1 MKFPSLQTFVH
12 SIRSVLLRFP
22 LEIGFALLGTV
33 AATVFIE
40 ISDLN
45 LTAESL
51 FVRLILIANLGLVLS
66 ISLSLLSES
75 NSYSVLK
82 KNLFRLI
89 MLLIIVGL
97 FFLIDPLKRET
108 DFFRFILLA
117 LAFHLS
123 VSFAAYF
130 GKGHINAF
138 WQFNRII
145 FLRFLIGGIYSAAL
159 FLGLAAAIGSM
170 NFLFNFKFQW
180 DTFAILWVWIAGI
193 FQTFFFLS
201 GVPVNLNE
209 LEEDK
214 TYPGGLKIFTQFVL
228 IPLATVY
235 AIILLAY
242 EAKILIEWELP
253 KGLVSNLILG
263 YAVFGILSLLL
274 IYPVRDQ
281 DENKWLKT
289 FSRSFYYVLIPL
301 ILLLVWAVLARVI
314 DYGITEERYF
324 LIILAAWLAFINAY
338 FLLSKSL
345 NIMIIPF
352 SLCLVTVLS
361 VYGPQGAFST
371 SRRSQINELKHL
383 FEKQGSLQG
392 DKIISLKLKPGK
404 EDMTRMINIV
414 DYLVNM
420 HGLESF
426 SPILKQ
432 DPGIVADSLLSVNA
446 KKKYDSRTSNWEVK
460 SRQKLWLYTYLNL
473 KPDDANGSKLNL
485 GMNMVEAFNADLL
498 PLNEADYMLP
508 LSISSDTLSNIINAK
523 KLLISRVANQNKLK
537 VIYGSEEKYITLDTL
552 INQLDVEFKKQKL
565 ANKQSLQ
572 VSRELLSQ
580 NLEFNGLSLQILFN
594 RINFNDN
601 KDLLYADAYVLIKLK
616 KNSIIPK

>member
-33 AATVFIE
+33 AATVLIE

-45 LTAESL
+45 MAAESL
-51 FVRLILIANLGLVLS
+51 CVRLILIANLGLVLS
-66 ISLSLLSES
+66 LSLSLFFES
-75 NSYSVLK
+75 NAFSFLK
-82 KNLFRLI
+82 KILLRVFIILLTIALFY
-89 MLLIIVGL
+89 
-97 FFLIDPLKRET
+97 LIDPLKRET
-108 DFFRFILLA
+108 DIFRFILLA

-193 FQTFFFLS
+193 FQTVFFLS
-201 GVPVNLNE
+201 GVPANLNE

-324 LIILAAWLAFINAY
+324 LIILAGWLAFINAY
-338 FLLSKSL
+338 FLLSKSQ

-371 SRRSQINELKHL
+371 SRRSQINELKQL
-383 FEKQGSLQG
+383 FEKHRSLEG
-392 DKIISLKLKPGK
+392 DKIIKLKIKPGK

-426 SPILKQ
+426 SPILKR
-432 DPGIVADSLLSVNA
+432 DPGIVADSLLSVYE
-446 KKKYDSRTSNWEVK
+446 KKKYDSRTNNWEIR

-473 KPDDANGSKLNL
+473 NPDDARGSKLNL
-485 GMNMVEAFNADLL
+485 GMNMAEAFNADLL

-508 LSISSDTLSNIINAK
+508 LSISADTLSNIINAK
-523 KLLISRVANQNKLK
+523 KLLINLVGNQNKLK
-537 VIYGSEEKYITLDTL
+537 VIYGSEEKYIILDTL
-552 INQLDVEFKKQKL
+552 IDQLDIELKKQKL

-572 VSRELLSQ
+572 VSRQLLSQ
-580 NLEFNGLSLQILFN
+580 GLEFDGLKLQIVWN
-594 RINFNDN
+594 HISFNDN
-601 KDLLYADAYVLIKLK
+601 KGLLSADGYVLLTLK
-616 KNSIIPK
+616 D

>member
-1 MKFPSLQTFVH
+1 MKFPSLSTFVN
-12 SIRSVLLRFP
+12 SIKNVLSRFP
-22 LEIGFALLGTV
+22 FEIGFAFLGTI
-33 AATVFIE
+33 AATVYIE

-45 LTAESL
+45 LTAESICM
-51 FVRLILIANLGLVLS
+51 RLILIANLGLVLS
-66 ISLSLLSES
+66 LSVTLFSES
-75 NSYSVLK
+75 YSNSFPK
-82 KNLFRLI
+82 KYLLRLLLLFILT
-89 MLLIIVGL
+89 GL

-117 LAFHLS
+117 LAAHLS

-130 GKGHINAF
+130 GKGHVNAF
-138 WQFNRII
+138 WQFNRVI

-159 FLGLAAAIGSM
+159 FLGLAAAVGSM
-170 NFLFNFKFQW
+170 NFLFNFNFDW
-180 DTFAILWVWIAGI
+180 DTFAILWVWIVGI
-193 FQTFFFLS
+193 FQTVFFLS
-201 GVPVNLNE
+201 GVPANLNG
-209 LEEDK
+209 LEKDT
-214 TYPGGLKIFTQFVL
+214 TYPHGLKIFTQFVL

-242 EAKILIEWELP
+242 EAKILLEWELP

-263 YAVFGILSLLL
+263 YAVFGLLSLLL
-274 IYPVRDQ
+274 IYPIRNQ

-301 ILLLVWAVLARVI
+301 ILLLLWAVLARVI

-324 LIILAAWLAFINAY
+324 LIILAAWLTFINAY
-338 FLLSKSL
+338 FLISKSQ

-352 SLCLVTVLS
+352 SLCLLTIIS

-371 SRRSQINELKHL
+371 SRRSQINELQEL
-383 FEKQGSLQG
+383 FRNHGSLDG

-404 EDMTRMINIV
+404 EDMSRMINIV

-420 HGLESF
+420 HGIESF
-426 SPILKQ
+426 RPILKR
-432 DPGIVADSLLSVNA
+432 DPGIIQDSLLAVNSE
-446 KKKYDSRTSNWEVK
+446 KKYDSITSNWEIK

-473 KPDDANGSKLNL
+473 KPDDASGSKLNL
-485 GMNMVEAFNADLL
+485 GTNRAEAFNMDLL

-508 LSISSDTLSNIINAK
+508 LSVPSDTLSNIIDSR

-537 VIYGSEEKYITLDTL
+537 VIYGPEEKYVILDTL
-552 INQLDVEFKKQKL
+552 INQLEMEFKKQKL
-565 ANKQSLQ
+565 ADKQDLQ
-572 VSRELLSQ
+572 VSRELLSK
-580 NLEFNGLSLQILFN
+580 NLEFNGLSLQIVFN

-601 KDLLYADAYVLIKLK
+601 KDLLSADAYVLIKLK
-616 KNSIIPK
+616 N

>member
-1 MKFPSLQTFVH
+1 M
-12 SIRSVLLRFP
+12 RFP

-33 AATVFIE
+33 AATVLIE

-45 LTAESL
+45 LAPESL
-51 FVRLILIANLGLVLS
+51 CVRLILIANLGLVLS

-89 MLLIIVGL
+89 MLSLIVGL
-97 FFLIDPLKRET
+97 FFLVDPLKRET

-170 NFLFNFKFQW
+170 NFLFNFKFEW

-193 FQTFFFLS
+193 FQTVFFLS
-201 GVPVNLNE
+201 GVPANLNE
-209 LEEDK
+209 LEGDK

-301 ILLLVWAVLARVI
+301 IILLVWAVLARVI

-338 FLLSKSL
+338 FLLSKSQ

-352 SLCLVTVLS
+352 SLCLVTALS

-371 SRRSQINELKHL
+371 SKRSQINELKQL
-383 FEKQGSLQG
+383 FEKYRSLED
-392 DKIISLKLKPGK
+392 DKIIALKIKPGK

-426 SPILKQ
+426 SPILKR
-432 DPGIVADSLLSVNA
+432 DPGIIADSLLSVYE
-446 KKKYDSRTSNWEVK
+446 KKKYDSRTNNWEIR

-473 KPDDANGSKLNL
+473 NPDDARGSKLNL
-485 GMNMVEAFNADLL
+485 GMNMAEAFNADLL

-508 LSISSDTLSNIINAK
+508 LSISADTLSNIINAK
-523 KLLISRVANQNKLK
+523 KLLINRVGNQNKLK
-537 VIYGSEEKYITLDTL
+537 VIYGSEEKYIILDTL
-552 INQLDVEFKKQKL
+552 IDQLDIELKKQKL

-572 VSRELLSQ
+572 VSRQLLSQ
-580 NLEFNGLSLQILFN
+580 GLEFDGLKLQIVWN
-594 RINFNDN
+594 HISFNDN
-601 KDLLYADAYVLIKLK
+601 KGLLSADGYVLLTLK
-616 KNSIIPK
+616 D

>member
-1 MKFPSLQTFVH
+1 MKFPSISTFVN
-12 SIRSVLLRFP
+12 SIKNVLSRFP
-22 LEIGFALLGTV
+22 FEIGFAFLGTI
-33 AATVFIE
+33 AATVYIE

-45 LTAESL
+45 LTAESICM
-51 FVRLILIANLGLVLS
+51 RLILIANLGLVLS
-66 ISLSLLSES
+66 LSVTLFSES
-75 NSYSVLK
+75 YSNSFPK
-82 KNLFRLI
+82 KYLLRLLLLFILT
-89 MLLIIVGL
+89 GL

-117 LAFHLS
+117 LAAHLS

-130 GKGHINAF
+130 GKGHVNAF
-138 WQFNRII
+138 WQFNRVI

-159 FLGLAAAIGSM
+159 FLGLAAAVGSM
-170 NFLFNFKFQW
+170 NFLFNFNFDW
-180 DTFAILWVWIAGI
+180 DTFAILWVWIVGI
-193 FQTFFFLS
+193 FQTVFFLS
-201 GVPVNLNE
+201 GVPTNLNG
-209 LEEDK
+209 LEKDT
-214 TYPGGLKIFTQFVL
+214 TYPHGLKIFTQFVL

-242 EAKILIEWELP
+242 EAKILLEWELP

-263 YAVFGILSLLL
+263 YAVFGLLSLLL
-274 IYPVRDQ
+274 IYPIRNQ

-301 ILLLVWAVLARVI
+301 ILLLLWAVLARVI

-324 LIILAAWLAFINAY
+324 LIILAAWLTFINAY
-338 FLLSKSL
+338 FLISKSQ

-352 SLCLVTVLS
+352 SLCLLTIIS

-371 SRRSQINELKHL
+371 SRRSQINELQEL
-383 FEKQGSLQG
+383 FGNHGSLDG

-404 EDMTRMINIV
+404 EDMSRMINIV

-420 HGLESF
+420 HGIESF
-426 SPILKQ
+426 RPILKR
-432 DPGIVADSLLSVNA
+432 DPGIIQDSLLSVNA
-446 KKKYDSRTSNWEVK
+446 EKKYDSITSNWEIK

-473 KPDDANGSKLNL
+473 KPDDASGSKLNL
-485 GMNMVEAFNADLL
+485 GTNRAEAFNMGLL

-508 LSISSDTLSNIINAK
+508 LSVPSDTLSNIIDSR

-537 VIYGSEEKYITLDTL
+537 VIYGPEEKYVILDTL
-552 INQLDVEFKKQKL
+552 INQLEMEFKKQKL
-565 ANKQSLQ
+565 ADKQDLQ
-572 VSRELLSQ
+572 VSRELLSK
-580 NLEFNGLSLQILFN
+580 NLEFNGLSLQIVFN

-601 KDLLYADAYVLIKLK
+601 KDLLSADAYVLIKLK
-616 KNSIIPK
+616 N

>member
-1 MKFPSLQTFVH
+1 MKFPSLQTFVR

-22 LEIGFALLGTV
+22 FEIGFALLGTL
-33 AATVFIE
+33 AATVLIE
-40 ISDLN
+40 ISEIKLA
-45 LTAESL
+45 AENFCL
-51 FVRLILIANLGLVLS
+51 RLIMVANLGLVLS
-66 ISLSLLSES
+66 LSLSLFFES
-75 NSYSVLK
+75 NPFSFLK
-82 KNLFRLI
+82 K
-89 MLLIIVGL
+89 MLLRVLIILLVIAL

-108 DFFRFILLA
+108 DVFRFILLA

-130 GKGHINAF
+130 GKGRINAF

-145 FLRFLIGGIYSAAL
+145 FLRFLIGGIYSAVL

-170 NFLFNFKFQW
+170 NFLFNFKFEW
-180 DTFAILWVWIAGI
+180 DTFAIVWVWIAGI
-193 FQTFFFLS
+193 FQTVFFLS

-214 TYPGGLKIFTQFVL
+214 TYPAGLKIFTQFVL

-274 IYPVRDQ
+274 IYPVREQ

-324 LIILAAWLAFINAY
+324 LIILAAWLSFICLY
-338 FLLSKSL
+338 FLISKGQ
-345 NIMIIPF
+345 NIMVIPV
-352 SLCLVTVLS
+352 SLCLVTALS

-371 SRRSQINELKHL
+371 SRRSQINELKQL
-383 FEKQGSLQG
+383 FEKNGSIDG
-392 DKIISLKLKPGK
+392 DKIIALKLKPAK

-426 SPILKQ
+426 SPILKR
-432 DPGIVADSLLSVNA
+432 DPGLVVDSLLSVSV
-446 KKKYDSRTSNWEVK
+446 KKKYDSRTSNWEIK

-473 KPDDANGSKLNL
+473 HPDDENGSKLNL
-485 GMNMVEAFNADLL
+485 GMNKVEAFNADLL

-523 KLLISRVANQNKLK
+523 KLLISRTGNQNKLK
-537 VIYGSEEKYITLDTL
+537 VLYGSEEKYILLDTL
-552 INQLDVEFKKQKL
+552 INQLDMELKKQKL
-565 ANKQSLQ
+565 ADKQALQ
-572 VSRELLSQ
+572 VSRKLLSQ
-580 NLEFNGLSLQILFN
+580 DLKFDGLKLQIVWN

-601 KDLLYADAYVLIKLK
+601 KDLLSANGYVLLSIKD
-616 KNSIIPK
+616 

>member
-1 MKFPSLQTFVH
+1 MKFPSLQTFLN
-12 SIRSVLLRFP
+12 SIRSVLYRFP
-22 LEIGFALLGTV
+22 LEMGFALLGTL

-45 LTAESL
+45 VEAESL
-51 FVRLILIANLGLVLS
+51 CLRLILLANLGLVLS
-66 ISLSLLSES
+66 LSLSLFLEN

-82 KNLFRLI
+82 KNLFRALVI
-89 MLLIIVGL
+89 IIVVAL

-108 DFFRFILLA
+108 DYFRFILLA
-117 LAFHLS
+117 MAFHLS
-123 VSFAAYF
+123 VSFVAYF
-130 GKGHINAF
+130 GKDHINAF

-145 FLRFLIGGIYSAAL
+145 FLRFLIGGLYSAAL

-170 NFLFNFKFQW
+170 NFLFNFKFEW

-193 FQTFFFLS
+193 FQTVFFLS
-201 GVPVNLNE
+201 GVPANLNE
-209 LEEDK
+209 LEEYK

-274 IYPVRDQ
+274 IYPVRNQ
-281 DENKWLKT
+281 EENKWLNT

-301 ILLLVWAVLARVI
+301 ILLLIWAVMARVI

-324 LIILAAWLAFINAY
+324 LIILAAWLSFINAY
-338 FLLSKSL
+338 FLLSKRQ

-352 SLCLVTVLS
+352 SLCLVTIFS
-361 VYGPQGAFST
+361 AYGPQGAFST
-371 SRRSQINELKHL
+371 SRRSQINELKQL
-383 FEKQGSLQG
+383 FEKYTSLEG
-392 DKIISLKLKPGK
+392 DKISALKHKPAK
-404 EDMTRMINIV
+404 DDMSRMINIV

-426 SPILKQ
+426 SPILKR
-432 DPGIVADSLLSVNA
+432 DPGLVEDSLFSVNA
-446 KKKYDSRTSNWEVK
+446 KKKYDSRTSKWEIK

-473 KPDDANGSKLNL
+473 QPDETNGSKLNL
-485 GMNMVEAFNADLL
+485 GMNMAEAFNMDLL
-498 PLNEADYMLP
+498 PLNGADYMLP
-508 LSISSDTLSNIINAK
+508 LSISTDTLSNIINAR
-523 KLLISRVANQNKLK
+523 KLLISRLVNQNKLK
-537 VIYGSEEKYITLDTL
+537 VIYGSEEKFIFLDTL
-552 INQLDVEFKKQKL
+552 INQLDVELKKQKL
-565 ANKQSLQ
+565 ADKQALQ
-572 VSRELLSQ
+572 VSRQLLSQ
-580 NLEFNGLSLQILFN
+580 NLEFDGLSLQILFN

-601 KDLLYADAYVLIKLK
+601 KDLLSADAYVLIKLK
-616 KNSIIPK
+616 N

>member
-1 MKFPSLQTFVH
+1 M
-12 SIRSVLLRFP
+12 LRFP

-51 FVRLILIANLGLVLS
+51 CVRLILIANLGLVLS

-117 LAFHLS
+117 LVFHLS

-145 FLRFLIGGIYSAAL
+145 FLRFLIGGIYSAVL
-159 FLGLAAAIGSM
+159 FLGFAAAIGSM

-274 IYPVRDQ
+274 IYPVRNQ

-301 ILLLVWAVLARVI
+301 IILLVWAVLARVI

-338 FLLSKSL
+338 FLLSKSQ

-371 SRRSQINELKHL
+371 SRRSQINELKQL
-383 FEKQGSLQG
+383 FEKQGSLDG
-392 DKIISLKLKPGK
+392 DKIISLKLKPGE

-460 SRQKLWLYTYLNL
+460 SQQKLWLYNYLNL
-473 KPDDANGSKLNL
+473 KPDNANGSKLDL
-485 GMNMVEAFNADLL
+485 GMNIAEAFNMDLL

-508 LSISSDTLSNIINAK
+508 LSISADTLSNIINAR
-523 KLLISRVANQNKLK
+523 KLIITRVVNQNKLK
-537 VIYGSEEKYITLDTL
+537 VIYGPEEKYINLDTL
-552 INQLDVEFKKQKL
+552 INQLDMEFKKQKL
-565 ANKQSLQ
+565 ANKQALQ
-572 VSRELLSQ
+572 VSRQLLSQ
-580 NLEFNGLSLQILFN
+580 DLEFDGLKLQIVWN
-594 RINFNDN
+594 QINFDDN
-601 KDLLYADAYVLIKLK
+601 KDLLSANGYVLLSVKD
-616 KNSIIPK
+616 

>member
-22 LEIGFALLGTV
+22 FEIGFALLGTV
-33 AATVFIE
+33 AAIILIE
-40 ISDLN
+40 ISELKAA
-45 LTAESL
+45 AESFCL
-51 FVRLILIANLGLVLS
+51 RLIMVANLGFVLSLAATLFFENNASYLLKKILFRGLILLVL
-66 ISLSLLSES
+66 
-75 NSYSVLK
+75 
-82 KNLFRLI
+82 
-89 MLLIIVGL
+89 VGL

-123 VSFAAYF
+123 VSFAAYY

-145 FLRFLIGGIYSAAL
+145 FLRFLIGGIYSAVL

-170 NFLFNFKFQW
+170 NFLFNFKFEW
-180 DTFAILWVWIAGI
+180 DTFAILWVCIAGI
-193 FQTFFFLS
+193 FQTVFFLS

-214 TYPGGLKIFTQFVL
+214 TYPAGLKIFTQFVL
-228 IPLATVY
+228 IPLASVY

-242 EAKILIEWELP
+242 EAKILIELELP

-274 IYPVRDQ
+274 IYPIRNQ

-301 ILLLVWAVLARVI
+301 IVLLLWAVLARVI

-338 FLLSKSL
+338 FLLSKSQ

-352 SLCLVTVLS
+352 SLCLLTILS

-371 SRRSQINELKHL
+371 SRRSQIHELKEL
-383 FEKQGSLQG
+383 FQKHVSVDG
-392 DKIISLKLKPGK
+392 DKIISLKRKPGK

-426 SPILKQ
+426 SPILKR
-432 DPGIVADSLLSVNA
+432 DPGIVADSLLSVQK
-446 KKKYDSRTSNWEVK
+446 KKKYNSRTSNWEIR
-460 SRQKLWLYTYLNL
+460 SSQKLWLYTYLKL
-473 KPDDANGSKLNL
+473 QPDEKNTSTLNL
-485 GMNMVEAFNADLL
+485 GMNTVEALNAELL

-508 LSISSDTLSNIINAK
+508 LSVSSDTLVNIIN
-523 KLLISRVANQNKLK
+523 SRKFHLNRVLNQNKLK
-537 VIYGSEEKYITLDTL
+537 VIYGSEEKFIILDTL
-552 INQLDVEFKKQKL
+552 INKLDIELKKQKS
-565 ANKQSLQ
+565 ADKQALQ
-572 VSRELLSQ
+572 VSRQLLSQ
-580 NLEFNGLSLQILFN
+580 SLEFEGLRLQIAWN
-594 RINFNDN
+594 QINFNDN
-601 KDLLYADAYVLIKLK
+601 KDLISANGYILLNVKD
-616 KNSIIPK
+616 

>member
-1 MKFPSLQTFVH
+1 MKFPSLSTFVN
-12 SIRSVLLRFP
+12 SIKNVLSRFP
-22 LEIGFALLGTV
+22 FEIGFAFLGTI
-33 AATVFIE
+33 AATVYIE

-45 LTAESL
+45 LTAESICM
-51 FVRLILIANLGLVLS
+51 RLILIANLGLVLS
-66 ISLSLLSES
+66 LSVTLFSES
-75 NSYSVLK
+75 YSNSFPKKYLLRVLL
-82 KNLFRLI
+82 LFILT
-89 MLLIIVGL
+89 GL

-117 LAFHLS
+117 LAAHLS

-130 GKGHINAF
+130 GKGHVNAF
-138 WQFNRII
+138 WQFNRVI

-159 FLGLAAAIGSM
+159 FLGLAAAVGSM
-170 NFLFNFKFQW
+170 NFLFNFNFDW
-180 DTFAILWVWIAGI
+180 DTFAILWVWIVGI
-193 FQTFFFLS
+193 FQTVFFLS
-201 GVPVNLNE
+201 GVPTNLNG
-209 LEEDK
+209 LEKDT
-214 TYPGGLKIFTQFVL
+214 TYPHGLKIFTQFVL

-242 EAKILIEWELP
+242 EAKIMLEWELP

-263 YAVFGILSLLL
+263 YAVFGLLSLLL
-274 IYPVRDQ
+274 IYPIRNQ

-301 ILLLVWAVLARVI
+301 ILLLLWAVLARVI

-324 LIILAAWLAFINAY
+324 LIILAAWLTFINAY
-338 FLLSKSL
+338 FLISKSQ

-352 SLCLVTVLS
+352 SLCLLTIIS

-371 SRRSQINELKHL
+371 SRRSQINELQEL
-383 FEKQGSLQG
+383 FRNHGSLDG

-404 EDMTRMINIV
+404 EDMSRMINIV

-420 HGLESF
+420 HGIESF
-426 SPILKQ
+426 RPILKR
-432 DPGIVADSLLSVNA
+432 DPGIIQDSLLSVNSE
-446 KKKYDSRTSNWEVK
+446 KKYDSITSNWEIK

-473 KPDDANGSKLNL
+473 KPDDASGSKLNL
-485 GMNMVEAFNADLL
+485 GTNRAEAFNMDLL

-508 LSISSDTLSNIINAK
+508 LSVPSDTLSNIIDSR

-537 VIYGSEEKYITLDTL
+537 VIYGPEEKYVILDTL
-552 INQLDVEFKKQKL
+552 INQLEMEFKKQKL
-565 ANKQSLQ
+565 ADKQDLQ
-572 VSRELLSQ
+572 VSRELLSK
-580 NLEFNGLSLQILFN
+580 NLEFNGLSLQIVFN

-601 KDLLYADAYVLIKLK
+601 KDLLSADAYVLIKLK
-616 KNSIIPK
+616 N

>member
-51 FVRLILIANLGLVLS
+51 CVRLILIANLGLVLS

-117 LAFHLS
+117 LVFHLS

-145 FLRFLIGGIYSAAL
+145 FLRFLIGGIYSAVL
-159 FLGLAAAIGSM
+159 FLGFAAAIGSM

-274 IYPVRDQ
+274 IYPVRNQ

-301 ILLLVWAVLARVI
+301 IILLVWAVLARVI

-338 FLLSKSL
+338 FLLSKSQ

-371 SRRSQINELKHL
+371 SRRSQINELKQL
-383 FEKQGSLQG
+383 FEKQGSLDG
-392 DKIISLKLKPGK
+392 DKIISLKLKPGE

-460 SRQKLWLYTYLNL
+460 SQQKLWLYNYLNL
-473 KPDDANGSKLNL
+473 KPDNANGSKLDL
-485 GMNMVEAFNADLL
+485 GMNIAEAFNMDLL

-508 LSISSDTLSNIINAK
+508 LSISADTLSNIINAR
-523 KLLISRVANQNKLK
+523 KLIITRVVNQNKLK
-537 VIYGSEEKYITLDTL
+537 VIYGPEEKYINLDTL
-552 INQLDVEFKKQKL
+552 INQLDMEFKKQKL
-565 ANKQSLQ
+565 ANKQALQ
-572 VSRELLSQ
+572 VSRQLLSQ
-580 NLEFNGLSLQILFN
+580 DLEFDGLKLQIVWN
-594 RINFNDN
+594 QINFDDN
-601 KDLLYADAYVLIKLK
+601 KDLLSANGYVLLSVKD
-616 KNSIIPK
+616 

>member
-1 MKFPSLQTFVH
+1 M
-12 SIRSVLLRFP
+12 LRFP

-51 FVRLILIANLGLVLS
+51 CVRLILIANLGLVLS

-117 LAFHLS
+117 LVFHLS

-145 FLRFLIGGIYSAAL
+145 FLRFLIGGIYSAVL

-274 IYPVRDQ
+274 IYPVRNQ

-301 ILLLVWAVLARVI
+301 IILLVWAVLARVI

-338 FLLSKSL
+338 FLLSKSQ

-371 SRRSQINELKHL
+371 SRRSQINELKQL
-383 FEKQGSLQG
+383 FEKQGSLDG
-392 DKIISLKLKPGK
+392 DKIISLKLKPGE

-460 SRQKLWLYTYLNL
+460 SQQKLWLYNYLNL
-473 KPDDANGSKLNL
+473 KPDNANGSKLDL
-485 GMNMVEAFNADLL
+485 GMNIAEAFNMDLL

-508 LSISSDTLSNIINAK
+508 LSISADTLSNIINAR
-523 KLLISRVANQNKLK
+523 KLIITRVVNQNKLK
-537 VIYGSEEKYITLDTL
+537 VIYGPEEKYINLDTL
-552 INQLDVEFKKQKL
+552 INQLDMEFKKQKL
-565 ANKQSLQ
+565 ANKQALQ
-572 VSRELLSQ
+572 VSRQLLSQ
-580 NLEFNGLSLQILFN
+580 DLEFDGLKLQIVWN
-594 RINFNDN
+594 QINFDDN
-601 KDLLYADAYVLIKLK
+601 KDLLSANGYVLLSVKD
-616 KNSIIPK
+616 

>member
-1 MKFPSLQTFVH
+1 M
-12 SIRSVLLRFP
+12 
-22 LEIGFALLGTV
+22 
-33 AATVFIE
+33 
-40 ISDLN
+40 
-45 LTAESL
+45 
-51 FVRLILIANLGLVLS
+51 
-66 ISLSLLSES
+66 
-75 NSYSVLK
+75 
-82 KNLFRLI
+82 
-89 MLLIIVGL
+89 
-97 FFLIDPLKRET
+97 
-108 DFFRFILLA
+108 A

-159 FLGLAAAIGSM
+159 FLGLAAAIRSM
-170 NFLFNFKFQW
+170 NFLFNFKFEW

-193 FQTFFFLS
+193 FQTVFFLS
-201 GVPVNLNE
+201 GVPANLND

-274 IYPVRDQ
+274 IYPVRDH

-338 FLLSKSL
+338 FLLSKSQ

-361 VYGPQGAFST
+361 IYGPQGAFST
-371 SRRSQINELKHL
+371 SRRSQINELKQL
-383 FEKQGSLQG
+383 FEKHRSLEG
-392 DKIISLKLKPGK
+392 DKIIKLKIKPGK
-404 EDMTRMINIV
+404 DDMTRMINIV

-426 SPILKQ
+426 SPILKW
-432 DPGIVADSLLSVNA
+432 DPGVVADSLLSVNE
-446 KKKYDSRTSNWEVK
+446 KKKYDSRTSNWEIR

-473 KPDDANGSKLNL
+473 QPNDARGSKLNL
-485 GMNMVEAFNADLL
+485 GMNMAEAFYVDLL
-498 PLNEADYMLP
+498 PLNDADYMLP
-508 LSISSDTLSNIINAK
+508 LNISTDTLSNTINSR
-523 KLLISRVANQNKLK
+523 KLLISRVVNQNKLK
-537 VIYGSEEKYITLDTL
+537 VIYGSVEKYIILDTL
-552 INQLDVEFKKQKL
+552 INQLDVELKKQKL
-565 ANKQSLQ
+565 ADKQAIQ
-572 VSRELLSQ
+572 VSRQLLSQ
-580 NLEFNGLSLQILFN
+580 DLEFDGLSLQILFN

-601 KDLLYADAYVLIKLK
+601 KDLLSADAYVLIKLK
-616 KNSIIPK
+616 

>member
-33 AATVFIE
+33 AATVLIE
-40 ISDLN
+40 ISELKVA
-45 LTAESL
+45 AENFCL
-51 FVRLILIANLGLVLS
+51 RLIMVANLGLVLS
-66 ISLSLLSES
+66 LSLSLFFES
-75 NSYSVLK
+75 NAFSFLK
-82 KNLFRLI
+82 KILLRVFIILLAIALFY
-89 MLLIIVGL
+89 
-97 FFLIDPLKRET
+97 LIDPLKRET
-108 DFFRFILLA
+108 DVFRFILLA

-159 FLGLAAAIGSM
+159 FLGLAAAVGSM
-170 NFLFNFKFQW
+170 NFLFNFKFEW

-193 FQTFFFLS
+193 FQTVFFLS
-201 GVPVNLNE
+201 GVPVNLND

-324 LIILAAWLAFINAY
+324 LIILAAWLSFICVY
-338 FLLSKSL
+338 FLISKGQ

-371 SRRSQINELKHL
+371 SRRSQINELKQL
-383 FEKQGSLQG
+383 FEKHGSLDG
-392 DKIISLKLKPGK
+392 DNIIALKLKPGK
-404 EDMTRMINIV
+404 EDMARMINIV

-420 HGLESF
+420 HDLESF
-426 SPILKQ
+426 SPILKR
-432 DPGIVADSLLSVNA
+432 DPEQVADSLLSVQT
-446 KKKYDSRTSNWEVK
+446 KKKYDSRTNKWEIK

-473 KPDDANGSKLNL
+473 KPDEARGSILNL
-485 GMNMVEAFNADLL
+485 GINMVEVFNADLL

-508 LSISSDTLSNIINAK
+508 LSISSDTLSNIINAR

-537 VIYGSEEKYITLDTL
+537 VIYGSEEKYIILDTL
-552 INQLDVEFKKQKL
+552 INQLDIELKKQKL
-565 ANKQSLQ
+565 ADKQTLQ
-572 VSRELLSQ
+572 VSRQVLSQ
-580 NLEFNGLSLQILFN
+580 NIEFDGLSLQILFN

-601 KDLLYADAYVLIKLK
+601 KDLLSADAYVLIKLK
-616 KNSIIPK
+616 N

>member
-1 MKFPSLQTFVH
+1 MKFPSLSTFVN
-12 SIRSVLLRFP
+12 SIKNVLSRFP
-22 LEIGFALLGTV
+22 FEIGFAFLGTI
-33 AATVFIE
+33 AATVYIE

-45 LTAESL
+45 LTAESICM
-51 FVRLILIANLGLVLS
+51 RLILIANLGLVLS
-66 ISLSLLSES
+66 LSVTLFSES
-75 NSYSVLK
+75 YSNSFPKKYLLRVLL
-82 KNLFRLI
+82 LF
-89 MLLIIVGL
+89 LLTGL

-117 LAFHLS
+117 LAAHLS

-130 GKGHINAF
+130 GKGHVNAF
-138 WQFNRII
+138 WQFNRVI

-159 FLGLAAAIGSM
+159 FLGLAAAVGSM
-170 NFLFNFKFQW
+170 NFLFNFNFDW
-180 DTFAILWVWIAGI
+180 DTFAILWVWIVGI
-193 FQTFFFLS
+193 FQTVFFLS
-201 GVPVNLNE
+201 GVPANLNG
-209 LEEDK
+209 LEKDT
-214 TYPGGLKIFTQFVL
+214 TYPHGLKIFTQFVL

-242 EAKILIEWELP
+242 EAKILLEWELP

-263 YAVFGILSLLL
+263 YAVFGLLSLLL
-274 IYPVRDQ
+274 IYPIRNQ

-301 ILLLVWAVLARVI
+301 ILLLLWAVLARVI

-324 LIILAAWLAFINAY
+324 LITLAAWLTFINAY
-338 FLLSKSL
+338 FLISKSQ

-352 SLCLVTVLS
+352 SLCLLTIIS

-371 SRRSQINELKHL
+371 SRRSQINELQEL
-383 FEKQGSLQG
+383 FGNHGSLDG

-404 EDMTRMINIV
+404 EDMSRMINIV

-420 HGLESF
+420 HGIESF
-426 SPILKQ
+426 RPILER
-432 DPGIVADSLLSVNA
+432 DPGIIQDSLLAVNSE
-446 KKKYDSRTSNWEVK
+446 KKYDSITSNWEIK

-473 KPDDANGSKLNL
+473 KPDDASGSKLNL
-485 GMNMVEAFNADLL
+485 GTNRAEAFNMDLL

-508 LSISSDTLSNIINAK
+508 LSVPSDTLSNIIDSR

-537 VIYGSEEKYITLDTL
+537 VIYGPEEKYVILDTL
-552 INQLDVEFKKQKL
+552 INQLEMEFKKQKL
-565 ANKQSLQ
+565 ADKQDLQ
-572 VSRELLSQ
+572 VSRELLSK
-580 NLEFNGLSLQILFN
+580 NLEFNGLSLQIVFN

-601 KDLLYADAYVLIKLK
+601 KDLLSADAYVLIKLK
-616 KNSIIPK
+616 N